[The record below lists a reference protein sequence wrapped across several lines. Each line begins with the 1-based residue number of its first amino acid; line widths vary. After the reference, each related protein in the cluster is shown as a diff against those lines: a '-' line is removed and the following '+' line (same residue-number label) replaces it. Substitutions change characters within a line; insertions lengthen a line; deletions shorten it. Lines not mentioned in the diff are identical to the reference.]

1 MTGFDPSR
9 AYAENLDAQ
18 DELAQFRQEFII
30 PEPDLIYLDGNS
42 LGRLPRH
49 TGQRLQTVVGE
60 EWGHGLIRGW
70 NAGWYEAPT
79 RVGEKIAQLV
89 GAAPGQVI
97 VSDTTSINLFK
108 LVIAALKARPGRGQ
122 IISDTLN
129 FPSDL
134 YILQGA
140 IELLGGQHRL
150 ELVPSADGITPDL
163 AGLERMIGPDTALVT
178 LSHVVFKSGFMYD
191 AQAITAWAHKA
202 GAMVLW
208 DLSHAAGAVPVELD
222 AWGAD
227 LAVGCTYKYLNGGP
241 GSPAYLYVRRDLQD
255 TLLPPIWG
263 WWAQRAPFDFDL
275 DFKPAAGMNRFLVSS
290 PPVLSMLAMEASVEV
305 LLRAGMPRLRHKSV
319 AQTDYLI
326 ALSDHLLAPRGFSLG
341 SPREGALRGSH
352 VSLRHPEG
360 YRINRALIELLN
372 LIPDFRAPDNLRLG
386 IAPLYTRYVDIWEG
400 VQRIR
405 RVVEE
410 KLYERYTAERLA
422 VT

>member
-140 IELLGGQHRL
+140 IELLGGQHTL
-150 ELVPSADGITPDL
+150 DLVPSVDGITPDL
-163 AGLERMIGPDTALVT
+163 DALEKMIGADTALVT
-178 LSHVVFKSGFMYD
+178 LSHVVFKSGYMYD
-191 AQAITAWAHKA
+191 AQAITEKAHQA
-202 GAMVLW
+202 GALVLW
-208 DLSHAAGAVPVELD
+208 DLSHAAGAVPVALD

-241 GSPAYLYVRRDLQD
+241 GSPAYLYVRQDLQES
-255 TLLPPIWG
+255 LLPPIWG
-263 WWAQRAPFDFDL
+263 WWAQHAPFDFDL
-275 DFKPAAGMNRFLVSS
+275 DFSPATGIKRFLVSS
-290 PPVLSMLAMEASVEV
+290 PPVLSMLAMEASVDV
-305 LLRAGMPRLRHKSV
+305 LLRAGMPRLRRKSL
-319 AQTDYLI
+319 AQTDYLV
-326 ALSDHLLAPRGFSLG
+326 ALSDHFLAPLGFSLG
-341 SPREGALRGSH
+341 SPRAGARRGSH
-352 VSLRHPEG
+352 ISLRHPEG
-360 YRINRALIELLN
+360 YRINRALIEVLN

-386 IAPLYTRYVDIWEG
+386 IAPLYTRYVDIWDA
-400 VQRIR
+400 VQRIKR
-405 RVVEE
+405 AVEE
-410 KLYERYTAERLA
+410 KLYERYSIERLA